1 MRPDPGSG
9 SRWPGP
15 RWHSMT
21 FTIPDEFQ
29 HYEKK
34 IYDQRQ
40 LIEISR
46 ALNSTLDYQYLINAI
61 LDVCLA
67 QMQTLQAALF
77 LTPDLDADSLLL
89 VGDRKGFDLQRPE
102 SEYSIPLD
110 SPLVRFFEEKNR
122 ALAPAELD
130 ALADASSVAAMLH
143 EMGAELIV
151 PMRAKGKI
159 IGAIVLGE
167 KAVGERYLDDEKS
180 FLVDLASL
188 GGIAVDNARLYERA
202 TVDIMTGLK
211 NHAYLQ
217 SRLREERDR
226 AMRRKAPLAFL
237 LTDIDHFKAFNDQYG
252 HQTGDD
258 VLRSVARM
266 LQAQARP
273 IDTAARYG
281 GEEFC
286 LILPGLD
293 ATEALKVAEAFRSSV
308 EQMSVVHDDMTLR
321 VTVSVGL
328 SVFDAETDAR
338 TSTHLIERADRALYV
353 CKRSGRNRIMLYDAA
368 LVEG

>member
-1 MRPDPGSG
+1 
-9 SRWPGP
+9 
-15 RWHSMT
+15 MT

-29 HYEKK
+29 QYEKK

-46 ALNSTLDYQYLINAI
+46 ALNSTLDYHYLINAI

-67 QMQTLQAALF
+67 QVQTLQAALF
-77 LTPDLDADSLLL
+77 LTPDLDAESLLL
-89 VGDRKGFDLQRPE
+89 VGDHKGFDLERAE
-102 SEYSIPLD
+102 AEYIIPLD
-110 SPLVRFFEEKNR
+110 SPLVGFFEEKNR
-122 ALAPAELD
+122 ALEASEIEALIGAPPVVE
-130 ALADASSVAAMLH
+130 MLR

-159 IGAIVLGE
+159 IGAIILGG
-167 KAVGERYLDDEKS
+167 KAVGGSYLESEKS

-226 AMRRKAPLAFL
+226 AIRRQSPLAFL

-252 HQTGDD
+252 HQTGDE

-273 IDTAARYG
+273 VDIAARYG

-293 ATEALKVAEAFRSSV
+293 AMGAMSVAEAFRQSV
-308 EQMSVVHDDMTLR
+308 EQMPIVHEGKPLQ
-321 VTVSVGL
+321 VTVSAGL
-328 SVFDAETDAR
+328 SMFNPESDAR
-338 TSTHLIERADRALYV
+338 SSKNLIERADRALYA
-353 CKRSGRNRIMLYDAA
+353 CKRSGRNCIKVYEAGIG
-368 LVEG
+368 EE